1 MLDGQV
7 QRSDAAGQTRY
18 VEGHG
23 VVTIVLPDE
32 RQEAPEFSDRW
43 AEPASSTSRRQ
54 RGTSSSST
62 SGRPGVRRAE
72 TKPPPRCASA
82 ELAKQD
88 VQFVGINVRDNDVDA
103 QAFEQEF
110 GLTYPSVVD
119 TTGSL
124 LLAFRDTLPPT
135 AIPSTLVVDREGR
148 LAARILDEVTQK
160 SLHDLVADIAA
171 EDAAAAD
178 G

>member
-1 MLDGQV
+1 
-7 QRSDAAGQTRY
+7 
-18 VEGHG
+18 
-23 VVTIVLPDE
+23 
-32 RQEAPEFSDRW
+32 
-43 AEPASSTSRRQ
+43 
-54 RGTSSSST
+54 
-62 SGRPGVRRAE
+62 
-72 TKPPPRCASA
+72 
-82 ELAKQD
+82 